1 MKRIALALLL
11 GCIAGVAGAQSS
23 EPVRHPL
30 EGTWEMVSQ
39 TIIHPDRVEYPL
51 KMGESLP
58 GNRRQIKIL
67 TASHFAF
74 GRQSEDGEEIT
85 AGGGRY
91 EIDGTRYT
99 EIIEYHTSA
108 PLVGT
113 RIPFTWRVEDDL
125 WHHSGQIGTFRLE
138 EVYRRVRE

>member
-1 MKRIALALLL
+1 MN
-11 GCIAGVAGAQSS
+11 
-23 EPVRHPL
+23 EPHRHPL
-30 EGTWEMVSQ
+30 EGTWEMVAQ

-51 KMGESLP
+51 EMGKMLP

-67 TASHFAF
+67 SGSHFAF

-91 EIDGTRYT
+91 VIEGDTYT

-113 RIPFTWRVEDDL
+113 RIPFNWRIEGEL
-125 WHHSGQIGTFRLE
+125 WYHSGQIGSFRLE
-138 EVYRRVRE
+138 EIYRRVDS